1 MSDQKLNLERSCSNG
16 GGRIWHA
23 EALLPSSIKALDRLI
38 SALAHIPI
46 AWLNQKKAKIEL
58 QTQAYALVEASIGKV
73 AASEAGADKETV
85 QRALDV
91 LVRKEYRRC
100 RKESWRSFSKAS
112 PGQGRNECMRI
123 NASWAG
129 IADSVAVILRSY
141 LTVSRLSSNQRRSEP
156 RWKEMLALLVQPQ
169 DDLACDCAQREVAIE
184 VGEEGAAA

>member
-1 MSDQKLNLERSCSNG
+1 MGKGREGLADGEGGIESAGTVCTLMCYCPDLFSVAGCYDVRSKLNLERSCSNG

-38 SALAHIPI
+38 GALAHIPI
-46 AWLNQKKAKIEL
+46 AWLNHKKAKIEL

-100 RKESWRSFSKAS
+100 RKESWRSFSKAI
-112 PGQGRNECMRI
+112 PG
-123 NASWAG
+123 
-129 IADSVAVILRSY
+129 
-141 LTVSRLSSNQRRSEP
+141 
-156 RWKEMLALLVQPQ
+156 
-169 DDLACDCAQREVAIE
+169 
-184 VGEEGAAA
+184 